1 VLIGLGLFG
10 VLALLWSAPPGIVR
24 GAGGTIA
31 VGDVRPGMKG
41 YGLTVFRGTQPERFD
56 VEVIDVL
63 DNFRPDQDL
72 ILVRTY
78 HPVLEKAIVVGG
90 MSGSPIYLEGKLAG
104 AYAYGWL
111 FGKEPVAGVTPI
123 ANMLAEMVR
132 PVDPAIWKALGTLP
146 QQLGAGVPE
155 SAPQT
160 RARPSAGL
168 PPYLGRERT
177 DALTPL
183 RQHAVAQGYAPA
195 GDASPAR
202 SSDGQRG
209 RPTAAL
215 VPAATPL
222 MLSGL
227 DDRVSELLGSELE
240 RFGLVALQAGG
251 GQRRPKPAARA
262 ERPQFVDGGSLG
274 VQLIRGDINA
284 TAIGTVTHVSGDR
297 LVGFGHPMMNAGQPA
312 LPTST
317 AKVVHVFA
325 SEQRSFKIAESI
337 APLGTMIHDRQ
348 AGVVIDTRLQAD
360 TVPLRV
366 RVRGVTGAPRTEW
379 NMQLASQRMITPLLA
394 LSSMFNA
401 LSVTAAERADV
412 VFAAR
417 SRVRVQDHGTVELVD
432 FGYTPI
438 GFANPLALAQLRM
451 FDVIAA
457 AYGNPFE
464 DARIEGIDV
473 ELDVRFERDVV
484 TIIDAL
490 VGSTEVDPDSDVNVY
505 VTLQRFAQPE
515 QVRIVPVHIPASA
528 AGEKVEIAFEP
539 GNTVQLERP
548 EPTTLEQILDNVRM
562 GYPATSMV
570 VSTKLP
576 GHGLRLRGHVVS
588 DLPGS
593 ALDMLQL
600 AGDSARPQPFAA
612 QARTELPME
621 RVVLGSARVTLE
633 VRREPLR

>member
-1 VLIGLGLFG
+1 MAA
-10 VLALLWSAPPGIVR
+10 LALLGALGSLWAATPRLVQ

-31 VGDVRPGMKG
+31 VSELRPGMKG

-72 ILVRTY
+72 ILVRTF
-78 HPVLEKAIVVGG
+78 HPVLDKAIVVGG
-90 MSGSPIYLEGKLAG
+90 MSGSPIYLDGKLAG

-123 ANMLAEMVR
+123 ANMLAEMAR
-132 PVDPAIWKALGTLP
+132 PVDPAVWKALGTLP
-146 QQLGAGVPE
+146 EQLGAA
-155 SAPQT
+155 APQAARRA
-160 RARPSAGL
+160 RARPLSGL
-168 PPYLGRERT
+168 APYLGRERT
-177 DALTPL
+177 DAFTPL
-183 RQHAVAQGYAPA
+183 RQHAAAQGYAAVEERAAARGAFAEAGTRMPA
-195 GDASPAR
+195 LIRA
-202 SSDGQRG
+202 
-209 RPTAAL
+209 T
-215 VPAATPL
+215 TPL

-227 DDRVSELLGSELE
+227 DERVTELLNGELE

-251 GQRRPKPAARA
+251 GGRRRRVPGAR
-262 ERPQFVDGGSLG
+262 EGKPQFVDGGSLG
-274 VQLIRGDINA
+274 VQLIAGDISA

-312 LPTST
+312 LPTCT
-317 AKVVHVFA
+317 ARVVHVFA

-360 TVPLRV
+360 TVPLRL
-366 RVRGVTGAPRTEW
+366 RVHGVAGAPRSEW
-379 NMQLASQRMITPLLA
+379 NMQLASQRMVTPLLT
-394 LSSMFNA
+394 LSSLFNA
-401 LSVTAAERADV
+401 LSVTAAERSDV
-412 VFAAR
+412 VFSAKT
-417 SRVRVQDHGTVELVD
+417 RVRVQGHGAVELLD

-438 GFANPLALAQLRM
+438 GFSNPLALAQLRM

-457 AYGNPFE
+457 TYGNPFE
-464 DARIEGIDV
+464 DSRIEGIEVD
-473 ELDVRFERDVV
+473 LDVRFEHDVV
-484 TIIDAL
+484 TILDAL

-505 VTLQRFAQPE
+505 VTLRRFAQPE
-515 QVRIVPVHIPASA
+515 EVRIVPVHVPATA
-528 AGEKVEIAFEP
+528 AGEKIEIAFEP
-539 GNTVQLERP
+539 GNHVQIERP
-548 EPTTLEQILDNVRM
+548 EPTSLAQILDNVQM

-576 GHGLRLRGHVVS
+576 GHGLRLRGHVVHG
-588 DLPGS
+588 LPGS

-600 AGDSARPQPFAA
+600 ASDSARPQPFAT
-612 QARTELPME
+612 QTRTELAME
-621 RVVLGSARVTLE
+621 RIVLGSARVTLE